1 MIHLQPIVLEGKKK
15 AVTNVKFKQNSVF
28 WLLCC
33 LVLFCFEREVQCD
46 PSLKMIEFI
55 YNITKDFL
63 FWRVHRLPKL
73 LALVLLIRL
82 LIAVL
87 QNNLQ
92 FSRVSVLEMR
102 NNTVTLLVHSFCSF
116 VQCDKNIQELVRE
129 PALKMQ
135 TFVSLMLGTN
145 QTFGIRDEKH

>member
-1 MIHLQPIVLEGKKK
+1 
-15 AVTNVKFKQNSVF
+15 
-28 WLLCC
+28 
-33 LVLFCFEREVQCD
+33 
-46 PSLKMIEFI
+46 MIEFI

-102 NNTVTLLVHSFCSF
+102 NNTVTLLVHSFYSF
-116 VQCDKNIQELVRE
+116 V
-129 PALKMQ
+129 
-135 TFVSLMLGTN
+135 
-145 QTFGIRDEKH
+145 